1 MSLDVRRISPSD
13 IGITLEDFKQSP
25 HFLGKDKFKPPKDLL
40 ALLRKDIN
48 SFENEYFEK
57 VASACI
63 YAADALT
70 NNMISRLYWFAG
82 GGSGFINLI
91 TRPRYHLIKE
101 AIYMEI
107 SWRCVSGK
115 IPETYNRTILATNG
129 VNIIGNE
136 RDFLITEQFL
146 SPVALRTLLNAGL
159 EDFISTLDTDRI
171 TDQVVLLSDWK
182 EAKNSLTSSIQSNA
196 RSIGSVSNVANEAK
210 SKADDAARSAE
221 NNKGNISNNS
231 NQITRIDN
239 LANSINSDLQ
249 ETKNQVNTNKRNIT
263 TKQNK
268 LPDSNGA
275 KLIKVSNDTVTYESV
290 NIAQDTNFIQ
300 VKNKLAEMENKAEE
314 IKTSLDQNVQTT
326 QEIKSDIDNLNT
338 ELTEA
343 QKRTETVA
351 KNLGKS
357 NLRIQALERSGGGA
371 GGGIQL
377 PNSDG
382 PKLINVNDNV
392 VTYEKINIA
401 QDEDFIKIKD
411 RIDGVENKSSQ
422 NEQSVHYLGGLI
434 GDLNT
439 NKQDRLRDSNGAK
452 LIKVNDY
459 GTVSYVE
466 PEFQGISEKVDLIDW
481 KVDRCEDSL
490 YSKQN
495 KLPNSNGAKLIKVE
509 NGAITYEDPASSG
522 EASHASKRTIEE
534 IQLLM
539 QFHENRIRKL
549 EGEEYKKVLRATRNV
564 IYLMKS
570 QLLAKADELPL
581 LEIEKNDFIESINEV
596 VESSFFNIIENEKER
611 G

>member
-1 MSLDVRRISPSD
+1 MSLDVRRLNPSD

-159 EDFISTLDTDRI
+159 EDFISTLDTDKV

-210 SKADDAARSAE
+210 SKADDAARAAE
-221 NNKGNISNNS
+221 NNKGNINNNRS
-231 NQITRIDN
+231 EITRIDN

-275 KLIKVSNDTVTYESV
+275 KLIKVSNGTVTYESV
-290 NIAQDTNFIQ
+290 NNTEDTNFIQ
-300 VKNKLAEMENKAEE
+300 VKNKLAEMENKAQE

-326 QEIKSDIDNLNT
+326 QEIKGDVENLNA

-343 QKRTETVA
+343 KARTEAVA
-351 KNLGKS
+351 KNLGQS
-357 NLRIQALERSGGGA
+357 NLRIQALERSGVGA
-371 GGGIQL
+371 GG
-377 PNSDG
+377 
-382 PKLINVNDNV
+382 
-392 VTYEKINIA
+392 
-401 QDEDFIKIKD
+401 
-411 RIDGVENKSSQ
+411 RIE
-422 NEQSVHYLGGLI
+422 
-434 GDLNT
+434 
-439 NKQDRLRDSNGAK
+439 
-452 LIKVNDY
+452 
-459 GTVSYVE
+459 
-466 PEFQGISEKVDLIDW
+466 
-481 KVDRCEDSL
+481 
-490 YSKQN
+490 
-495 KLPNSNGAKLIKVE
+495 LPNSNGAKLIKVDDSG
-509 NGAITYEDPASSG
+509 NVSYEDVPQVSQTLNPVVNIKSNVNTDIFTG
-522 EASHASKRTIEE
+522 QYFNGFPVYVLVDTFKINSLPVNWSISDVRDLLNWHVWILREVSHDDQEHAPS
-534 IQLLM
+534 
-539 QFHENRIRKL
+539 
-549 EGEEYKKVLRATRNV
+549 TRG
-564 IYLMKS
+564 
-570 QLLAKADELPL
+570 AD
-581 LEIEKNDFIESINEV
+581 
-596 VESSFFNIIENEKER
+596 IIENITHICPFYRFKPQAEFWIHLDNKKYEGADLKIMIFYTSTTDEAIR
-611 G
+611 NIPTLTVKDYKDFLRAAGRYKMWESLNDTVNELQDKVEELEDRIS